1 MNGLFHGKNGGKN
14 MKKIQVLE
22 MSVSEFAQILQTL
35 TDNGK
40 LKEYEGE
47 DDWEHAI
54 NSTFSVEEVIYNKP
68 VREEIAKHLGVSEIR
83 YHIKDEDTIILI

>member
-1 MNGLFHGKNGGKN
+1 MERMEEKIW
-14 MKKIQVLE
+14 KKIQVLE

>member
-1 MNGLFHGKNGGKN
+1 

-22 MSVSEFAQILQTL
+22 MSVAEFAQILQVL
-35 TDNGK
+35 TDNGQ

-54 NSTFSVEEVIYNKP
+54 NFTISVEEVLYEKS
-68 VREEIAKHLGVSEIR
+68 VRGKIAKHLGLNEIR

>member
-1 MNGLFHGKNGGKN
+1 

-22 MSVSEFAQILQTL
+22 MSVAEFAHILQVL
-35 TDNGK
+35 TNNGQ

-54 NSTFSVEEVIYNKP
+54 NSTISVEEVMYEKS
-68 VREEIAKHLGVSEIR
+68 VREKIAKHFGLKEIR
-83 YHIKDEDTIILI
+83 YYIKDEDTIILI

>member
-1 MNGLFHGKNGGKN
+1 
-14 MKKIQVLE
+14 MKRIQVLE
-22 MSVSEFAQILQTL
+22 MSVDEFAHILQVL
-35 TDNGK
+35 TDNEL

-54 NSTFSVEEVIYNKP
+54 NSTISVEEVIYEKS
-68 VREEIAKHLGVSEIR
+68 VREKIAKHLGLKEIR